1 MNQLKIHEMFTS
13 IQGESTYAGLPCFF
27 IRLAGCNLRWSY
39 CDTLKA
45 QTCDMAKEFTV
56 DEVVSEAMQASPDL
70 IEITGGEPMMQADAV
85 CMLAERLLSLKRFRI
100 LMETNGSRD
109 LSYLPDEVVRIVD
122 YKTPSS
128 GEAEKMF
135 LPNFENLRP
144 FDEVKFVLSDRD
156 DYLFALE
163 KIREFDLERQT
174 NNILFSPAFGVIDI
188 PALVAWMLEDKVK
201 ARLNLQFHKYIWGPA
216 REGV

>member
-27 IRLAGCNLRWSY
+27 IRLAGCNLRCSY

-135 LPNFENLRP
+135 LPKFENLRP
-144 FDEVKFVLSDRD
+144 FDEVKFVLSDRS
-156 DYLFALE
+156 DYLLRWRKSASL
-163 KIREFDLERQT
+163 IWNARQT
-174 NNILFSPAFGVIDI
+174 ISCSAPHSA
-188 PALVAWMLEDKVK
+188 
-201 ARLNLQFHKYIWGPA
+201 
-216 REGV
+216 

>member
-27 IRLAGCNLRWSY
+27 IRLAGCNLRCSY

-100 LMETNGSRD
+100 LM
-109 LSYLPDEVVRIVD
+109 
-122 YKTPSS
+122 
-128 GEAEKMF
+128 
-135 LPNFENLRP
+135 
-144 FDEVKFVLSDRD
+144 
-156 DYLFALE
+156 
-163 KIREFDLERQT
+163 
-174 NNILFSPAFGVIDI
+174 
-188 PALVAWMLEDKVK
+188 
-201 ARLNLQFHKYIWGPA
+201 
-216 REGV
+216 

>member
-1 MNQLKIHEMFTS
+1 
-13 IQGESTYAGLPCFF
+13 
-27 IRLAGCNLRWSY
+27 
-39 CDTLKA
+39 
-45 QTCDMAKEFTV
+45 
-56 DEVVSEAMQASPDL
+56 
-70 IEITGGEPMMQADAV
+70 MMQADAV

-144 FDEVKFVLSDRD
+144 FDEVKFVLSDRS

>member
-27 IRLAGCNLRWSY
+27 IRLAGCNLRCSY

-56 DEVVSEAMQASPDL
+56 D
-70 IEITGGEPMMQADAV
+70 GEPMMQADAV